1 MVNIKIEPLFII
13 LNHPKI
19 FQHEKEL
26 GSIFLHSI
34 DDLGLISGYSSLGF
48 EVDSKVKL
56 GQDRS
61 GWFNLG

>member
-1 MVNIKIEPLFII
+1 MVNIKIESLFII
-13 LNHPKI
+13 INHPKI

-48 EVDSKVKL
+48 EVGSWDKL
-56 GQDRS
+56 GQDRL
-61 GWFNLG
+61 GWFSLG